1 MIGSTEVN
9 MLIKSLPEDERP
21 QEKALRNG
29 VGALSDA
36 ELIALIL
43 RTGRHNESSISLAE
57 DILSICDEGLFSMG
71 TFEAEDLLKIEGIGP
86 GKASMLMAAV
96 ELGKRIAA
104 SRKTEK
110 YVVDDPDMIAD
121 MFMEDLRYEKKE
133 YFKSVILNT
142 KSEIVAVDNVS
153 VGELSSTIVHP
164 REVFSRAIRK
174 SAYGIVFV
182 HNHPS
187 GDPTPSEEDIVTT
200 KRLVEGGN
208 ILGIKVLDHV
218 IIGDGRYESMRSL
231 DIIK

>member
-1 MIGSTEVN
+1 MEVD

-29 VGALSDA
+29 VGALSDT

-43 RTGRHNESSISLAE
+43 RTGRHNASSLALAE
-57 DILSICDEGLFSMG
+57 DVLSICDEGLFSMG
-71 TFEAEDLLKIEGIGP
+71 TFEAEDLLKIDGIGP

-104 SRKTEK
+104 SRKNEK

-142 KSEIVAVDNVS
+142 KSEIIAVDNVS

-174 SAYGIVFV
+174 SAYGVVFV

-187 GDPTPSEEDIVTT
+187 GDPTPSGEDITTT
-200 KRLVEGGN
+200 KRLVEGGK

-231 DIIK
+231 DLLK

>member
-1 MIGSTEVN
+1 

-21 QEKALRNG
+21 QEKALKNG
-29 VGALSDA
+29 VSALSDT

-43 RTGRHNESSISLAE
+43 RTGRHNASSLALAE
-57 DILSICDEGLFSMG
+57 EVLSICDEGLFSMG
-71 TFEAEDLLKIEGIGP
+71 TFETEDLLKIEGIGP
-86 GKASMLMAAV
+86 GKASTLMAAV

-110 YVVDDPDMIAD
+110 YVADDPDMIAD

-174 SAYGIVFV
+174 SAYGVVFV

-187 GDPTPSEEDIVTT
+187 GDPTPSSEDIATT
-200 KRLVEGGN
+200 ERLVEGGR

-231 DIIK
+231 DLIR

>member
-1 MIGSTEVN
+1 

-29 VGALSDA
+29 VSALSDT

-43 RTGRHNESSISLAE
+43 RTGRHNASSLALAE
-57 DILSICDEGLFSMG
+57 DVLSICDEGLFSMG
-71 TFEAEDLLKIEGIGP
+71 TFEADDLLKIDGIGP
-86 GKASMLMAAV
+86 GKASTLMAAV

-104 SRKTEK
+104 SRKSEK
-110 YVVDDPDMIAD
+110 YMVDDPDMIAD

-164 REVFSRAIRK
+164 REVFSRAVRK
-174 SAYGIVFV
+174 SAYGVVFV

-187 GDPTPSEEDIVTT
+187 GDPTPSEEDISTT
-200 KRLVEGGN
+200 KRLVEGGK
-208 ILGIKVLDHV
+208 ILGIEVLDHV
-218 IIGDGRYESMRSL
+218 IIGDGRYESMRML
-231 DIIK
+231 DIIR

>member
-1 MIGSTEVN
+1 MEVY

-29 VGALSDA
+29 VSALSDT

-43 RTGRHNESSISLAE
+43 RTGRHNASSLALAE
-57 DILSICDEGLFSMG
+57 DVLSICDEGLFSMG
-71 TFEAEDLLKIEGIGP
+71 EFDAEDLLKIEGIGP
-86 GKASMLMAAV
+86 GKASTLMAAV

-104 SRKTEK
+104 SRQSSK
-110 YVVDDPDMIAD
+110 YVADDPDSIAG

-164 REVFSRAIRK
+164 REVFSRAVRK
-174 SAYGIVFV
+174 SAYGVVFV

-187 GDPTPSEEDIVTT
+187 GDPTPSEEDISTT
-200 KRLVEGGN
+200 KRLVEGGK
-208 ILGIKVLDHV
+208 ILGIEVLDHV
-218 IIGDGRYESMRSL
+218 IIGDGRYESMRML
-231 DIIK
+231 DIIR

>member
-1 MIGSTEVN
+1 MEVY

-29 VGALSDA
+29 VSALSDT

-43 RTGRHNESSISLAE
+43 RTGRHNASSLALAE
-57 DILSICDEGLFSMG
+57 DVLSICDEGLFSMG
-71 TFEAEDLLKIEGIGP
+71 TFEADDLLKIDGIGP
-86 GKASMLMAAV
+86 GKASTLMAAV

-104 SRKTEK
+104 SRKSEK
-110 YVVDDPDMIAD
+110 YMVDDPDMIAD

-164 REVFSRAIRK
+164 REVFSRAVRK
-174 SAYGIVFV
+174 SAYGVVFV

-187 GDPTPSEEDIVTT
+187 GDPTPSEEDISTT
-200 KRLVEGGN
+200 KRLVEGGK
-208 ILGIKVLDHV
+208 ILGIEVLDHV
-218 IIGDGRYESMRSL
+218 IIGDGRYESMRML
-231 DIIK
+231 DIIR

>member
-1 MIGSTEVN
+1 

-21 QEKALRNG
+21 QEKALKNG
-29 VGALSDA
+29 VSALSDT

-43 RTGRHNESSISLAE
+43 RTGRRNASSLALAE
-57 DILSICDEGLFSMG
+57 EVLSICDEGLFSMG

-86 GKASMLMAAV
+86 GKASTLMAAV

-110 YVVDDPDMIAD
+110 YVADDPDMIAD

-174 SAYGIVFV
+174 SAYGVVFV

-187 GDPTPSEEDIVTT
+187 GDPTPSSEDIATT
-200 KRLVEGGN
+200 ERLVEGGR

-231 DIIK
+231 DLIR

>member
-1 MIGSTEVN
+1 

-21 QEKALRNG
+21 QEKALKNG
-29 VGALSDA
+29 VSALSDT

-43 RTGRHNESSISLAE
+43 RTGRHNASSLALAE
-57 DILSICDEGLFSMG
+57 EVLSICDEGLFSMG
-71 TFEAEDLLKIEGIGP
+71 TFETEDLLNIEGIGP
-86 GKASMLMAAV
+86 GKASTLMAAV

-110 YVVDDPDMIAD
+110 YVADDPDMIAD

-174 SAYGIVFV
+174 SAYGVVFV

-187 GDPTPSEEDIVTT
+187 GDPTPSSEDIATT
-200 KRLVEGGN
+200 ERLVEGGR

-231 DIIK
+231 DLIR

>member
-1 MIGSTEVN
+1 MEVY

-21 QEKALRNG
+21 QEKALKNG
-29 VGALSDA
+29 VSALSDA

-43 RTGRHNESSISLAE
+43 RTGRHNASSLALAE
-57 DILSICDEGLFSMG
+57 EVLSICDEGLFSMG
-71 TFEAEDLLKIEGIGP
+71 TFETEDLLKIEGIGP
-86 GKASMLMAAV
+86 GKASTLMAAV

-110 YVVDDPDMIAD
+110 YVADDPDMIAD

-174 SAYGIVFV
+174 SAYGVVFV

-187 GDPTPSEEDIVTT
+187 GDPTPSSEDIATT
-200 KRLVEGGN
+200 ERLVEGGR

-231 DIIK
+231 DLIR

>member
-1 MIGSTEVN
+1 

-21 QEKALRNG
+21 QEKALKNG
-29 VGALSDA
+29 VSALSDT

-43 RTGRHNESSISLAE
+43 RTGRRNASSLALAE
-57 DILSICDEGLFSMG
+57 EVLSICDEGLFSMG
-71 TFEAEDLLKIEGIGP
+71 TFETEDLLKIEGIGP
-86 GKASMLMAAV
+86 GKASTLMAAV

-110 YVVDDPDMIAD
+110 YVADDPDMIAD

-174 SAYGIVFV
+174 SAYGVVFV

-187 GDPTPSEEDIVTT
+187 GDPTPSSEDIATT
-200 KRLVEGGN
+200 ERLVEGGR

-231 DIIK
+231 DLIR

>member
-1 MIGSTEVN
+1 
-9 MLIKSLPEDERP
+9 MLIKSLPEEERP
-21 QEKALRNG
+21 QEKALKNG
-29 VGALSDA
+29 VSALSDT

-43 RTGRHNESSISLAE
+43 RTGRRNASSLALAE
-57 DILSICDEGLFSMG
+57 EVLSICDEGLFSMG
-71 TFEAEDLLKIEGIGP
+71 TFETEDLLKIEGIGP
-86 GKASMLMAAV
+86 GKASTLMAAV

-110 YVVDDPDMIAD
+110 YVADDPDMIAD

-174 SAYGIVFV
+174 SAYGVVFV

-187 GDPTPSEEDIVTT
+187 GDPTPSSEDIATT
-200 KRLVEGGN
+200 ERLVEGGR

-231 DIIK
+231 DLIR